1 MSSPESLSHQPLRA
15 LIIDD
20 EPLARDCVRLALQE
34 EDGIEVVGECHDGT
48 AAVEAIRRH
57 DPDLVFLDVQMP
69 GLSGFEVI
77 ERIGVDEMPAVIFI
91 TAYEEHALRAF
102 EVHAADYLLKPFED
116 QRVREAIRHAKRQL
130 LARRE
135 GELGRR
141 LAALLSEFKGLTE
154 TPEAAGDEGP
164 GTLSRIAVRSDDRIT
179 FVAATDVDWFEA
191 SGNNV
196 RLHVGKDVYE
206 IRSTMRRLVESLDPE
221 IFIRIHRSAI
231 VNVQRVKEVQPWVGG
246 DYLAILRDGQQL
258 KVSRNYRRR
267 LLGR

>member
-1 MSSPESLSHQPLRA
+1 MSSPDTLSHKPLRA
-15 LIIDD
+15 LVIDD
-20 EPLARDCVRLALQE
+20 EPLARDCVRLALEE
-34 EDGIEVVGECHDGT
+34 EDGIEVVAECHDGS

-77 ERIGVDEMPAVIFI
+77 ERIGADQMPAVIFI

-141 LAALLSEFKGLTE
+141 LAALLSEFRGLTDSADDS
-154 TPEAAGDEGP
+154 AANQGM
-164 GTLSRIAVRSDDRIT
+164 LNRIAVRTADRIT
-179 FVAATDVDWFEA
+179 FVSSSDVDWFEA

-196 RLHVGKDVYE
+196 RLHVGRDTYE

-221 IFIRIHRSAI
+221 LFIRIHRSAI

-246 DYLAILRDGQQL
+246 DYLAILKDGQQL